1 MMPIIL
7 TKNLDKDPFYSL
19 TWIGPCSYR
28 YHFTDYGIYYGIVY
42 DVLYARWGN
51 VLKDD
56 FIPFKSILAIDTN
69 KEDNTFN
76 AYYKHNKISPI
87 VLSHFLGKLIDS
99 DCYTILFRNLFSG
112 KYTNDPIYKYMC
124 NYKNTYAT
132 IKIEKKPLKRRT
144 M

>member
-7 TKNLDKDPFYSL
+7 TQNLDKDPFYSL

-51 VLKDD
+51 DLKDD

-99 DCYTILFRNLFSG
+99 DCYTILFRTLFSG

-124 NYKNTYAT
+124 NYKNTYAA